1 MTKKRPY
8 NIMDIVCDIL
18 EEHVIGVDVY
28 DADTVD
34 AIIEFLDRE
43 EIRFTYTSE
52 DFPTMEGYVA
62 VFTWPNE
69 EKPNDC
75 PHLVVFEVQY

>member
-62 VFTWPNE
+62 VFAWPDE
-69 EKPNDC
+69 ENPSAC